1 MFDRVEGILNCQ
13 SDDLVEL
20 SKAAG
25 LEPRNFLL
33 GAELINAD
41 LRGMNLSEFDVAGAK
56 FSKCLIN
63 EGTVFQA
70 AQGFGPVAIHGF
82 FLMQE
87 KILEDIREINH
98 LLKDCMGIF
107 SKKDE
112 GNYDLFQSHVNEESS
127 GVEKNKI
134 NELFG
139 YDVLEK
145 IRLSSYN
152 ILGEVRFMVLCD
164 GVTEYEDFDY
174 NEFGSYVDVEIKIS
188 HSILQEI
195 LNEKIE
201 IVKLFIDEF
210 FGKNLPIREI
220 DKIREIE
227 KRTSILLSDVEN
239 YRYHEFRSFYVNDM
253 TIDMSGFIFSF
264 RWNSARKYFYPA
276 QV

>member
-1 MFDRVEGILNCQ
+1 I
-13 SDDLVEL
+13 
-20 SKAAG
+20 
-25 LEPRNFLL
+25 EPRNFLL